1 MDVPDIVY
9 WIWGLTLVIAVV
21 VILPIAVYLLHRT
34 WKAARSIELYFGE
47 MRDAGVGIA
56 GNTGNIKAL
65 DDTIAVATQII
76 ETSGQ
81 IMTIPVPSKR
91 RSSGV
96 WPGMA
101 TPNAEA
107 EWDPS

>member
-1 MDVPDIVY
+1 MEVPDIVY
-9 WIWGLTLVIAVV
+9 WIWGLTLAIAVL

-34 WKAARSIELYFGE
+34 YTAARGIERYFAE

-56 GNTGNIKAL
+56 GNTGHIKAL

-81 IMTIPVPSKR
+81 IKDHTGAIEKTLVGR
-91 RSSGV
+91 VAGN
-96 WPGMA
+96 GHA
-101 TPNAEA
+101 
-107 EWDPS
+107 